1 VKFLSRVIIKLVGVN
16 YVGDEVRV
24 AQLNKSQITSAKK
37 IRGEREE
44 ILGEN
49 IMRNGIGTKTPP
61 RTVPCVS
68 C

>member
-37 IRGEREE
+37 IRGEMEE

-49 IMRNGIGTKTPP
+49 IMRNGIGT
-61 RTVPCVS
+61 
-68 C
+68 